1 METTQ
6 ERCDEIAKGG
16 LPHGTPE
23 EIKDCLER
31 QSKFYA
37 ESQLKYE
44 RELIKKSHKAI
55 KKTTEKVDR
64 IFVVTAYMAIIIT
77 IDLVITVI
85 FM

>member
-1 METTQ
+1 MQ
-6 ERCDEIAKGG
+6 EGG
-16 LPHGTPE
+16 KALIRLSLIGILIRRFVNEPSHAA
-23 EIKDCLER
+23 
-31 QSKFYA
+31 KFYA